1 MEKGIC
7 LKKST
12 LYNKKKKMN
21 SRLLRQASA
30 IEGLMYTYKNMVTVV
45 EEIAQYDYIFKAC
58 VGYFLS
64 NFYFFTK

>member
-1 MEKGIC
+1 MEKIIF

-30 IEGLMYTYKNMVTVV
+30 IEGLMYTYKNMVAVV
-45 EEIAQYDYIFKAC
+45 EEIA
-58 VGYFLS
+58 
-64 NFYFFTK
+64 